1 MLAKQRE
8 GRIMKFF
15 FDKPAPFVIS
25 IFFTTEKEKL
35 VVSTFEI
42 SISVQNSFCPKSF
55 YGIPQKMVPRHFIN
69 LSCHQMGIFLIDIT

>member
-1 MLAKQRE
+1 MHAGKTERRE
-8 GRIMKFF
+8 NYENV

-42 SISVQNSFCPKSF
+42 SISVRNSFCPKSF
-55 YGIPQKMVPRHFIN
+55 YGIPQQWHQDI
-69 LSCHQMGIFLIDIT
+69 LSTCHVTKWVYF